1 MHNWYCFATLLMGSA
16 LSCAADPLPPISGP
30 AEVKRD
36 EIATL
41 IINLPDDEYT
51 KTTVLR
57 LSVKPDGLKVVKSD
71 DGKKWYAAGK
81 PAAYKIAGEVWTRK
95 FDKDGRIQDI
105 YPSVIDYDLRVV
117 GAPDPEP
124 PTPPGPNPP
133 NPPGPTPGPAPIAI
147 DGLSVIFLI
156 DGMALN
162 MTREQLLTIDGVELN
177 NYLKANCPK
186 DKTGQPAWRV
196 YQKGQSLAADED
208 KAFTDAYA
216 KVADK
221 DTPWVVVS
229 NPKKGGGASVALPK
243 TKAEILA
250 LIKQYGG

>member
-1 MHNWYCFATLLMGSA
+1 MSRLYALLLISAATV
-16 LSCAADPLPPISGP
+16 SCAADPLPPISGP

-41 IINLPDDEYT
+41 VITLPNDDYT
-51 KTTVLR
+51 KSTVRKLTTPPGI
-57 LSVKPDGLKVVKSD
+57 SVVKAD
-71 DGKKWYAAGK
+71 DGKKWYVAGK
-81 PAAYKIAGEVWTRK
+81 PGIYTIKGEIFLRK
-95 FDKDGRIQDI
+95 YDKEGRIQDFDFLD
-105 YPSVIDYDLRVV
+105 IDYSIRVV

-221 DTPWVVVS
+221 DTPWIVVS
-229 NPKKGGGASVALPK
+229 NPKKGGGESLALPK

-250 LIKQYGG
+250 LIRKYGG